1 MIKYFKIIV
10 ILLFSNILFSIANAS
25 SDGTL
30 ELKSKSKSGEINDC
44 FEKVNRGIFAFNQGL
59 DKAIF
64 KPLATGYRKLPQPIR
79 SGASNALGNLGN
91 VVTIPNNILQGQIKD
106 AGVNTLRFVI
116 NTTLGIGGL
125 FDVASYYGLEK
136 RDREDYGQ
144 TLGTWGV
151 GEGCYFVLPVLG
163 PTTVRDSVGSLV
175 NVMGGDAWYNV
186 TIAND
191 TQYFNEADYYLSRIT
206 SGVDFRA
213 KNLESFDS
221 LEKTSLDLY
230 ASVRSLYLQDR
241 RKKIQNIDEITET
254 LSDDDWEEV
263 DSQ

>member
-1 MIKYFKIIV
+1 M
-10 ILLFSNILFSIANAS
+10 LFRS
-25 SDGTL
+25 
-30 ELKSKSKSGEINDC
+30 
-44 FEKVNRGIFAFNQGL
+44 NRGIFAFNQGL
-59 DKAIF
+59 DKVIL
-64 KPLATGYRKLPQPIR
+64 KPLATGYRKLPTPIR

-144 TLGTWGV
+144 TLGVWGV

-175 NVMGGDAWYNV
+175 NVIGGDAWYNV
-186 TIAND
+186 TVKND
-191 TQYFNEADYYLSRIT
+191 THYVSDFDYYASVATNGI
-206 SGVDFRA
+206 DFRA
-213 KNLESFDS
+213 KNIESFDN
-221 LEKTSLDLY
+221 LEKNSLDFY
-230 ASVRSLYLQDR
+230 ASVKSLYLQDR
-241 RKKIQNIDEITET
+241 KKRIANKDDITET
-254 LSDDDWEEV
+254 MDDSDWDEIET
-263 DSQ
+263 Q

>member
-1 MIKYFKIIV
+1 MMY
-10 ILLFSNILFSIANAS
+10 SIANAGSDESLEIGTIS
-25 SDGTL
+25 S
-30 ELKSKSKSGEINDC
+30 SGEINDC

-59 DKAIF
+59 DKVIF
-64 KPLATGYRKLPQPIR
+64 KPLATGYRKLPQAVR
-79 SGASNALGNLGN
+79 SGASNALGNLGS

-136 RDREDYGQ
+136 REIEDYGQ

-163 PTTVRDSVGSLV
+163 PTTVRDSLGSV
-175 NVMGGDAWYNV
+175 SNIIGGDAWYNV

-191 TQYFNEADYYLSRIT
+191 TQYFNEADYYLSRVM

-221 LEKTSLDLY
+221 LERTSLDLY
-230 ASVRSLYLQDR
+230 SSVRSLYLQDR
-241 RKKIQNIDEITET
+241 RKKIQNLDEITET

-263 DSQ
+263 DAQ